1 MWFVS
6 NQTWH
11 WPHCLPLYLQLP
23 LIPGVNPTLTPDINQ
38 HPNSFLRQYL
48 GYTVHHHLQYKP
60 KTGIHG
66 WQVSQQVWCDTPQC
80 GRDDRP
86 RCGMVTDLFKKPAE
100 QKEWGTGV
108 QWDTVASRPVDF
120 THTAA
125 AADTPCLFQQQKP
138 AGEPACSLLSLC
150 SLSSEQHSRVSDDV
164 LHGSASSN
172 NMFMLGAKQIIFFSL
187 QKPLSTPGLVCN
199 EFLNFPQ
206 MFFFV

>member
-1 MWFVS
+1 M
-6 NQTWH
+6 
-11 WPHCLPLYLQLP
+11 
-23 LIPGVNPTLTPDINQ
+23 LTPDINQ

-86 RCGMVTDLFKKPAE
+86 RCGTVTDLFKKPAE
-100 QKEWGTGV
+100 QKEWSTGV

-125 AADTPCLFQQQKP
+125 AADTPCVFQQQKP
-138 AGEPACSLLSLC
+138 AGEPACSVSFRSAAWAANNTAEYLMMFCMALPPQTRC
-150 SLSSEQHSRVSDDV
+150 SCWERNKLFSSH
-164 LHGSASSN
+164 
-172 NMFMLGAKQIIFFSL
+172 
-187 QKPLSTPGLVCN
+187 
-199 EFLNFPQ
+199 
-206 MFFFV
+206 